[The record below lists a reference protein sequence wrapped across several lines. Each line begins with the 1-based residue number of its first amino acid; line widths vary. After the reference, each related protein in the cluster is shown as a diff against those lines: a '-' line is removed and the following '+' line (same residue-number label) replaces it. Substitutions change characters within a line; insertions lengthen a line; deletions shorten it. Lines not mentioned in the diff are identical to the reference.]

1 MPSKQSQ
8 ITAITRVTR
17 NQRRQHKFLKEER
30 IKSPTLLDDG
40 ELFNQF
46 NFITKASPFSK
57 LSESEV
63 RGCGAE
69 GPCPPSHMDV
79 CRAGTAGDTEQRRLS
94 TSSLARSFYFVS
106 SSWSFISQQA
116 CVCHPP
122 ALAHFLFL
130 LPTFCAHFTALGSR
144 RFSHLPVTHQ
154 LPLQSYA
161 SDWCSQNSSSLF

>member
-1 MPSKQSQ
+1 MMASCLINLILSLKPVLSLSCRRARCVAVEPRARVPPATWMSAGQALRGTQSS
-8 ITAITRVTR
+8 A
-17 NQRRQHKFLKEER
+17 
-30 IKSPTLLDDG
+30 
-40 ELFNQF
+40 
-46 NFITKASPFSK
+46 ASP
-57 LSESEV
+57 
-63 RGCGAE
+63 
-69 GPCPPSHMDV
+69 P
-79 CRAGTAGDTEQRRLS
+79 
-94 TSSLARSFYFVS
+94 SSLVRSFYFVS